1 MLDSVLVKLN
11 QQIIER
17 ISHNN
22 NNSHKGEVSYTMDN
36 KQLLDDVF
44 TAPDNS
50 IRIMENK
57 EKKGSGESKPKPHV
71 LRRNIE
77 DYLERKALEKKL
89 TDLYDDDFPLD

>member
-1 MLDSVLVKLN
+1 
-11 QQIIER
+11 
-17 ISHNN
+17 
-22 NNSHKGEVSYTMDN
+22 MDN

-50 IRIMENK
+50 FRIMDNK
-57 EKKGSGESKPKPHV
+57 EKKGESEHKPKPHV

-89 TDLYDDDFPLD
+89 TDLFDDDFPLD